1 MVLFSFDVGDE
12 RVELSV
18 RSPQLLNDD
27 KWHRVEVEKNIQE
40 AALHIDG
47 EYREVRPS
55 SPQGRTKLEFYSD
68 LYVGETHSFKN
79 THSFFNTHVIVC
91 DITVGGCSYFNSY
104 TKAYYLVQRVLFFC
118 QVLVYKTFFLKPQ
131 TPF

>member
-12 RVELSV
+12 REELSV
-18 RSPQLLNDD
+18 YSPQLLNDD

-47 EYREVRPS
+47 EYNEVRPS
-55 SPQGRTKLEFYSD
+55 SPQGHTKLEFYTD
-68 LYVGETHSFKN
+68 LYIGETHSFKN
-79 THSFFNTHVIVC
+79 THSFFNTHATIYDVIVC
-91 DITVGGCSYFNSY
+91 GCYYFINY
-104 TKAYYLVQRVLFFC
+104 TNAYYLVQHVLFFY
-118 QVLVYKTFFLKPQ
+118 QVLVYKNIFYKAT